1 MRSIFSAHRYAQ
13 RVCVTNVKLI
23 DMPEEEALQKPKIIS
38 EKNITKLQ
46 SYHIK

>member
-1 MRSIFSAHRYAQ
+1 MASIFSAHRYGQ
-13 RVCVTNVKLI
+13 RVGVTNVKLI